1 MVCPLARG
9 NTFPKFLTVMQLPSI
24 PIGLTD
30 QGDMGSKVKRKH
42 LNKDRPPMKF
52 SLGQK
57 SEGGGII
64 FAVHIGAKIEKH

>member
-1 MVCPLARG
+1 
-9 NTFPKFLTVMQLPSI
+9 MQLPNT

-42 LNKDRPPMKF
+42 PNKDRPPMKF

-64 FAVHIGAKIEKH
+64 FAVHIGAKIEKYQEYGRFCQ